1 VELIAGVCKL
11 LNYIN
16 SIVLILKT
24 SKLKREWVMKLE
36 VERMQ
41 YGVGQGCFHTQRISV
56 GRKEEDLYKEQNQFD
71 FVYDCGS
78 DSANVGTVSPLKCAI
93 EHYRPKRSV
102 VGNATP
108 TVDALF
114 VSHFHFDHING
125 IEELCKQK
133 NVLRVFVPFYTPEE
147 VLTVLLDEAEQLIA
161 SSDDFILWF
170 LTELRNLSLRIDM
183 FGAPTIYVL
192 PDERQEI
199 GPIGGPEI
207 PPFGETIFVDAD
219 VLRTKKM
226 VSGQSLTWKLS
237 GREIWE
243 IKVWHFK
250 PAINKPTDWELAIQK
265 LEEALGDAFTEQGT
279 VDTAVA
285 KKVRDA
291 ASEICKGMSNA
302 SEAGDKNHN
311 LVSMCV
317 YSGPVPG
324 YTIKG
329 EVSRMNAPN
338 NQSAEIHFSARFS
351 AAAGSRGHFYMRD
364 YDRSTARLEQL
375 GWLGTGDAMLARKDV
390 WNEFNCSMEWDNSR
404 AELVSTILM
413 PHHGSVSGQNY
424 NSNLVRVHQ
433 PLAIFS
439 AGAFS
444 KHGHPATA
452 VLSDVAKHGS
462 DVVSVTE
469 YTRLGVFELVRAGTY
484 FP

>member
-1 VELIAGVCKL
+1 M
-11 LNYIN
+11 
-16 SIVLILKT
+16 
-24 SKLKREWVMKLE
+24 RLE

-56 GRKEEDLYKEQNQFD
+56 GRNEKELYEKQNQFD

-78 DSANVGTVSPLKCAI
+78 NSGDVCDVSPLKWAI
-93 EHYRPKRSV
+93 GHYRPKRSV
-102 VGNATP
+102 EVKAKP

-114 VSHFHFDHING
+114 VSHFHIDHING

-147 VLTVLLDEAEQLIA
+147 VLTVLVDEAERLIA
-161 SSDDFILWF
+161 SSDAFILWF
-170 LTELRNLSLRIDM
+170 LTALRNLSLHRDM
-183 FGAPTIYVL
+183 FDSPTIYVL
-192 PDERQEI
+192 PDGRQEI
-199 GPIGGPEI
+199 GLVGGSDI
-207 PPFGETIFVDAD
+207 PPFGENIFVDAD
-219 VLRTKKM
+219 VLRTKTM
-226 VSGQSLTWKLS
+226 MSGQSLTWKQS
-237 GREIWE
+237 GIEIWE

-250 PAINKPTDWELAIQK
+250 PVIDKPTDWKLAIQK
-265 LEEALGDAFTEQGT
+265 LEEALGDAFTKQGT

-302 SEAGDKNHN
+302 SESGDKNHN
-311 LVSMCV
+311 LVSMCI

-324 YTIKG
+324 YRIKG

-338 NQSAEIHFSARFS
+338 NQTAEIHFSARFS
-351 AAAGSRGHFYMRD
+351 AAAGSRGHFYVRD
-364 YDRSTARLEQL
+364 CDRSTARLEQL

-390 WNEFNCSMEWDNSR
+390 WNEFNSTMKWDYSR

-424 NSNLVRVHQ
+424 TPGLVREHQ
-433 PLAIFS
+433 PLAVFS

-469 YTRLGVFELVRAGTY
+469 YTRPGVFELVRAY
-484 FP
+484 ASSRKS